1 MKKLFLIVGL
11 AAMLLLAGV
20 TEVNGQSF
28 TQWAVTA
35 SASSQ
40 YGSEDGDWSAKQL
53 VGQPDVY
60 PKYGDDRLS
69 WTPNNMNNGRQW
81 IEVGFREAVYVELV
95 EIYET
100 FNPGAVVKVELIDEQ
115 GGSHLI
121 WEGSGGRSATTAR
134 IFSVDYTFVAVPC
147 KGVRVTLDTDSVP
160 GWNEID
166 AVSITGSYNS
176 PWLGQGR
183 SAEII
188 QWATGAKAS
197 SQYREDRW
205 APEQMTGRP
214 DVYPRYGDHDTAWVA
229 STQNG
234 GEEWVEL
241 FYDEAVYVRRI
252 DVYETCAPGAVV
264 KAELFDEQGRSH
276 VIWQGQAMAAPP
288 ESRVFKI
295 ENTNVDVPSRHIRLV
310 LRTDQVPGWN
320 EIDAVAL
327 IGTRTLVESPVAED
341 PRAQLAALILRLEEA
356 VARGK
361 ADRSADPAYLQELEQ
376 ILEALTSLRF

>member
-60 PKYGDDRLS
+60 PKYGDDRLA

-100 FNPGAVVKVELIDEQ
+100 FNPGAVVKVELIDEK

-121 WEGSGGRSATTAR
+121 WEGSAAPLASTAR
-134 IFSVDYTFVAVPC
+134 IFSVKNTFVAMRC

-183 SAEII
+183 SEEII
-188 QWATGAKAS
+188 QWASGAQAS

-205 APEQMTGRP
+205 APEQMTGRS
-214 DVYPRYGDHDTAWVA
+214 DVYPRYGDHDTAWAA

-241 FYDEAVYVRRI
+241 FYDEVVYVRRI

-264 KAELFDEQGRSH
+264 KAELFDEQGRAH
-276 VIWQGQAMAAPP
+276 MIWQGQAIAAPP
-288 ESRVFKI
+288 KSRVFMI
-295 ENTNVDVPSRHIRLV
+295 ENKNVDVPSRHIRLV

-320 EIDAVAL
+320 EIDAVAI
-327 IGTRTLVESPVAED
+327 IGTRTLVESPVAKD
-341 PRAQLAALILRLEEA
+341 PLTQLAAIILRLEEA
-356 VARGK
+356 ISRGK
-361 ADRSADPAYLQELEQ
+361 ADRSANPAYLQELEQ
-376 ILEALTSLRF
+376 ILEELTSLRF